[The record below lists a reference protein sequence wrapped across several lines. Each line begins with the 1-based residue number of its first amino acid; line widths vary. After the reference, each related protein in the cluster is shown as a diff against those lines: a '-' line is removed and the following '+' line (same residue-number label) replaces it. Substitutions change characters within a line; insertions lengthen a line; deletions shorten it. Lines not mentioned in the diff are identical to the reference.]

1 MSTIHQTQKNIEA
14 AVTGGYK
21 KLEDRVVNI
30 YQKLESAVVGGY
42 QNVEDRFVAAFLAH
56 EGESLA
62 EAKARVRREA
72 KQSAASA
79 GNGRKHS

>member
-1 MSTIHQTQKNIEA
+1 MSTIHQTQ
-14 AVTGGYK
+14 
-21 KLEDRVVNI
+21 
-30 YQKLESAVVGGY
+30 SAVVGGY